1 MMVPAVVMAVLV
13 AVFPAVSATFGLKS
27 GLDFC
32 ELRAEAAE
40 HVLDYM
46 VGPNT
51 ENLIA
56 NFSRQMPVSEVPS
69 KTHKLV
75 GIFVP
80 DFDNVLRSGL
90 NHQPPPI
97 FQLQAISIGHGNG
110 FRKIEKDIFA
120 FVRSQANPAAMAR
133 VKIKRES
140 ACNVFLRPMAGGAMN
155 GSGMHD
161 PSQYMK

>member
-1 MMVPAVVMAVLV
+1 MAVMV

-32 ELRAEAAE
+32 ELRAEVAE

-46 VGPNT
+46 VGPNA
-51 ENLIA
+51 ENLVQ

-69 KTHKLV
+69 KTHKLAW
-75 GIFVP
+75 IFVP
-80 DFDNVLRSGL
+80 NFDNVLRCGL

-97 FQLQAISIGHGNG
+97 VKLQAISMSHCNG

-120 FVRSQANPAAMAR
+120 LVRSQANAAAMAR
-133 VKIKRES
+133 VKIKRQS
-140 ACNVFLRPMAGGAMN
+140 ACNVFLRPMAGWAMN
-155 GSGMHD
+155 RSGMHD